1 MSLHRNF
8 GITQRDHFIRSHA
21 PLSVR
26 RRSRKSYIFAALAI
40 IAVLTGG
47 MYAAEFGNPFSIH
60 QE

>member
-1 MSLHRNF
+1 MHRNF
-8 GITQRDHFIRSHA
+8 GLASRDRFIRSHA

-47 MYAAEFGNPFSIH
+47 MYAAVYGDPFS
-60 QE
+60 QVQQ